1 MSALDP
7 SELDVLAAELQK
19 ASTQGYRVALL
30 SWEGMARFNSSQI
43 RRLVNGLPSFP
54 IRVLIYLREQ
64 AEIIQSSH
72 LQWIKMGEGEA
83 RGVHAIAQPR
93 TILEKLAAFLFIRN
107 PVRNYYRTLKR
118 WECCIPEAEF
128 PARVFSKL
136 TLHSGDVVT
145 DLLHALGLSMDERFN
160 KGSATINPSIDV
172 EGALLIEMWR
182 KTATPAPEIDALLYL
197 TQFVVD
203 RDSVS
208 TKYFLDENSVRS
220 IPNI

>member
-83 RGVHAIAQPR
+83 
-93 TILEKLAAFLFIRN
+93 
-107 PVRNYYRTLKR
+107 
-118 WECCIPEAEF
+118 
-128 PARVFSKL
+128 
-136 TLHSGDVVT
+136 
-145 DLLHALGLSMDERFN
+145 
-160 KGSATINPSIDV
+160 
-172 EGALLIEMWR
+172 
-182 KTATPAPEIDALLYL
+182 
-197 TQFVVD
+197 
-203 RDSVS
+203 
-208 TKYFLDENSVRS
+208 
-220 IPNI
+220 